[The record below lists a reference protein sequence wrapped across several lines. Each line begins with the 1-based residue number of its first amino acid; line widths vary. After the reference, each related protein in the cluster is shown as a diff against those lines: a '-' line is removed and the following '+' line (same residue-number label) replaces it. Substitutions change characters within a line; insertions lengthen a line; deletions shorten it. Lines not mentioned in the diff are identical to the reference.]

1 MSRKGLHSIGQMG
14 EGRQGEEERQFL
26 ALSQVLGS
34 GAGFWHCLLVSL
46 GLGEGCG
53 VGVLMGGG
61 GAGDSLLAAGF
72 FPFGQRPSGNG
83 EDSKG
88 KTKKGSFLPPASVT
102 SYADFLKIQIS
113 GGW

>member
-1 MSRKGLHSIGQMG
+1 MSRKGLHSIVQMG
-14 EGRQGEEERQFL
+14 EGRQDEEEERQFL

-61 GAGDSLLAAGF
+61 GLGILFLQQVFSLWTEALW
-72 FPFGQRPSGNG
+72 Q
-83 EDSKG
+83 
-88 KTKKGSFLPPASVT
+88 
-102 SYADFLKIQIS
+102 
-113 GGW
+113 W

>member
-14 EGRQGEEERQFL
+14 EGRQDEEERQFL

-46 GLGEGCG
+46 GLGGEGCG
-53 VGVLMGGG
+53 VGVLMGRGWG
-61 GAGDSLLAAGF
+61 FSSCSRF

-83 EDSKG
+83 KDSRG
-88 KTKKGSFLPPASVT
+88 KTKKGPFCLLSL
-102 SYADFLKIQIS
+102 
-113 GGW
+113 

>member
-46 GLGEGCG
+46 GLGGEGCG
-53 VGVLMGGG
+53 VGVLADGE

-72 FPFGQRPSGNG
+72 FPLDRGPLAMVKIPG
-83 EDSKG
+83 EKQ
-88 KTKKGSFLPPASVT
+88 KRILLASCLC
-102 SYADFLKIQIS
+102 DLLRRFPQNPN
-113 GGW
+113 